1 MKIKERYHSDITV
14 REINS
19 NVGQSLIRLTASDD
33 EQSRLEQLTEIV
45 GRMIDKLGLTDQEML
60 DLIDPYGAWE
70 LVK

>member
-14 REINS
+14 REISS
-19 NVGQSLIRLTASDD
+19 NVGQSLIRLTAPDD

-70 LVK
+70 LMK

>member
-1 MKIKERYHSDITV
+1 MKIKERYYSDITI

-19 NVGQSLIRLTASDD
+19 NVGQSLIRLTASND
-33 EQSRLEQLTEIV
+33 EQIRLEQLTEIV
-45 GRMIDKLGLTDQEML
+45 GRMLDKLGLTDQEML